1 MTSTSSLVSDIFL
14 ISGIGFM
21 VWTIFAVPYLIAKI
35 VRKLI
40 WYFDCQTSSCP
51 NLVFSREAS
60 TSSSSSRSRSCKYHV
75 FLNFRGEDTRSAF
88 ISHLYAALTR
98 NGITTYIDDNNLR
111 KGDVISHELLTAI
124 EESMFAIIVLSPN
137 YASSTWCLDDLQKI
151 LECKHKLGQH
161 IEAVFYGVEPSDV
174 RHQNGTFGEAF
185 RKHEHRFGQK
195 SDKVRTWR
203 HALTQVAD
211 YSGWT
216 SKDQFTK
223 KHVSLNRNEATLVEN
238 ISQSIHEKLIPNLP
252 SSMNKLVGIDSRVE
266 QVISRHLGIGQNDVR
281 YIGICGMG
289 GIGKTTIAR
298 MVYEDIQS
306 KFEVTY
312 FLANVRE
319 TCEKNGIV
327 QAQKELVDHING
339 SSSNCKNEHDGRRII
354 RASLCHKKIL
364 LVLDDINEEK
374 QLKNL
379 AEEQDWFGPGS
390 RIIITTRDMHLL
402 KIHDAYEIYNV
413 EVLGESE
420 SFDLFHLKAFK
431 QQTPAEEYLDLSK
444 QAVKYCGGLPLAL
457 EVLGSHL
464 CGRPIK
470 DWQSALGKLE
480 SFPNVDIFYTL
491 KISYDGLDSMNKDI
505 FLDIAYFFKG
515 RSKDY
520 VIDILKGRG
529 YHLEIG
535 IATLIDRS
543 LLTIDEEGRLEMHDL
558 VEEMGK
564 HIVIQES
571 QNDPSKRSRL
581 RGYEDINLVLTQNK
595 LKLLILDGVEAP
607 ILRYI
612 PCSLRVLRWRRCPM
626 ETLPFMDQGFE
637 LVEINL
643 SDSSSIIQVWH
654 GKKFLEKLKY
664 LSLKYLYRLKQIP
677 DLSEAP
683 NLEIL
688 DVEDCY
694 ELGDFPSY
702 LTLHKSL
709 VKLSLRNSSSL
720 ETLGSKLEMS
730 SLKEL
735 RLDDCTSMRKLA
747 EFGECMKHLSVL
759 SLSYTA
765 IEELPTT
772 VGCLVGLKELHL
784 RCCER
789 LACLPDSIQK
799 LKSLIFFNL
808 SGCLNVLQSLHSL
821 SGLTSLDTLILSGC
835 FVTSQESWSYNL
847 GNLVSLTNLYLSK
860 NKFVRVPINIH
871 ELPRLRCL
879 YLDRCPNLKVLP
891 ELPSSIRELNARD
904 SASLDTW
911 HLNVIS
917 KVCCGFAA
925 SANHHSDGLLQMWL
939 AQNEE
944 EKIPLWFVHKE
955 LGNGVSI
962 TLPHNETMALALCFR
977 LCPTETRPNLGAK
990 LSVMCNGKEFIK
1002 KHLTAARETK
1012 NSQHFILCL
1021 SSDYFVDQF
1030 CQPYRFQL
1038 VLPLYLEM
1046 KVESSGAR
1054 WVYKQDIQDLKK
1066 SGTQT

>member
-1 MTSTSSLVSDIFL
+1 
-14 ISGIGFM
+14 
-21 VWTIFAVPYLIAKI
+21 
-35 VRKLI
+35 
-40 WYFDCQTSSCP
+40 
-51 NLVFSREAS
+51 
-60 TSSSSSRSRSCKYHV
+60 
-75 FLNFRGEDTRSAF
+75 
-88 ISHLYAALTR
+88 
-98 NGITTYIDDNNLR
+98 
-111 KGDVISHELLTAI
+111 
-124 EESMFAIIVLSPN
+124 
-137 YASSTWCLDDLQKI
+137 
-151 LECKHKLGQH
+151 
-161 IEAVFYGVEPSDV
+161 
-174 RHQNGTFGEAF
+174 
-185 RKHEHRFGQK
+185 
-195 SDKVRTWR
+195 
-203 HALTQVAD
+203 
-211 YSGWT
+211 
-216 SKDQFTK
+216 
-223 KHVSLNRNEATLVEN
+223 
-238 ISQSIHEKLIPNLP
+238 
-252 SSMNKLVGIDSRVE
+252 MNKLVGIDSRVE

-464 CGRPIK
+464 CGRPIQ

-595 LKLLILDGVEAP
+595 GTEASSIILHEWDCYGKPGLVHWRDLTFSDICQLKLLILDGVEAP